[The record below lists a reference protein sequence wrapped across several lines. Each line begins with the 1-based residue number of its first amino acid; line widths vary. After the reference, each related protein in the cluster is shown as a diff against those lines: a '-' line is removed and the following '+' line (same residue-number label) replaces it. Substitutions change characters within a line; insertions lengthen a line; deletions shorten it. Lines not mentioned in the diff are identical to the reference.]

1 MHSNYYPI
9 VIECRPIND
18 DLKHAHVTL
27 AYIEKSQAILN
38 TPCALTTAMTSPT
51 EVTTIT
57 NNDQGNMETS
67 GAVGALKSISTDNG
81 LNRKFKSV
89 GCLSQIN
96 HSYQIK
102 PIKQKQFIDGVL
114 FSLQEIYGIEKKSS
128 HDSDLLIEQEKTRH
142 ENEKTQA
149 TTESTQSAPTA
160 CTEQIEGDE
169 LVADELKSSE
179 KQLNASRTSCSMLS
193 TTTITT
199 SSSTIEHHQQQVNS
213 QFNEDN
219 EHEQELKGI
228 ECVIC
233 MCEIRD
239 TLILPCRH
247 LCLCK
252 LCAINLRVQSN
263 NCPICRIP
271 FIALIQLKLY
281 KRKDKKKLGNEKP
294 NQLTTEELKK
304 VQLPIIKLEEISET
318 NTEDVNGIIEIGNQ
332 VAFGEAT
339 KQVQVKSECKQHV
352 KKSKL
357 KHLMDFYEC
366 VTIYEAFNG
375 ANLQTVAQN
384 TSECKGN
391 EISIKTKKAKKPKSK
406 RTSTHLQTQHVNDTL
421 PQTTVVNET
430 EIKKL
435 SSIASSSKSVR
446 SCSVLVNSSLYTK
459 VSENADPIEKS
470 NAKLSSKSAF
480 DLRDASIADSNLQT
494 SQPKN
499 SKSNTNVSTK

>member
-1 MHSNYYPI
+1 
-9 VIECRPIND
+9 
-18 DLKHAHVTL
+18 
-27 AYIEKSQAILN
+27 
-38 TPCALTTAMTSPT
+38 
-51 EVTTIT
+51 
-57 NNDQGNMETS
+57 MEIS
-67 GAVGALKSISTDNG
+67 GALGGLKSISNDNG

-128 HDSDLLIEQEKTRH
+128 HDSDLLVEQEKTR
-142 ENEKTQA
+142 NEI
-149 TTESTQSAPTA
+149 ESTQESGESAPTA
-160 CTEQIEGDE
+160 SAEQIEGDD
-169 LVADELKSSE
+169 LVVEEE
-179 KQLNASRTSCSMLS
+179 KANEKHLNASRTSCSMLS

-199 SSSTIEHHQQQVNS
+199 SSSTIEHHQQQVNN
-213 QFNEDN
+213 QFNEEN

-281 KRKDKKKLGNEKP
+281 KRKETNRSVKEKP
-294 NQLTTEELKK
+294 SQLTPEALKQ

-318 NTEDVNGIIEIGNQ
+318 NTDDVNGIIEINNQ
-332 VAFGEAT
+332 VTFGEAN
-339 KQVQVKSECKQHV
+339 KQIQVKSECKQQA
-352 KKSKL
+352 KKSKSNNL
-357 KHLMDFYEC
+357 TDFYEC

-375 ANLQTVAQN
+375 ANLQNAAQN
-384 TSECKGN
+384 TNEPKGN
-391 EISIKTKKAKKPKSK
+391 EISTKAKRAKKTKTK
-406 RTSTHLQTQHVNDTL
+406 RTSTHSQQPHVNETL

-430 EIKKL
+430 ETKKL
-435 SSIASSSKSVR
+435 SSIANTSKSVR

-459 VSENADPIEKS
+459 TSEKTDTTEMS
-470 NAKLSSKSAF
+470 NVKLTSKSAF
-480 DLRDASIADSNLQT
+480 DLRDAPIDDSNLQT
-494 SQPKN
+494 SQSKN
-499 SKSNTNVSTK
+499 SKSNTNVSNK